1 MLEKK
6 TGRKKKPPLNKR
18 SKRGQFQKKQKPEE
32 KAGSIP
38 SSKKEKE
45 WELNSQDE
53 VFYDSDEKAQEA
65 EKIPLP
71 ETGKNKKG
79 KHK

>member
-38 SSKKEKE
+38 SSK
-45 WELNSQDE
+45 
-53 VFYDSDEKAQEA
+53 
-65 EKIPLP
+65 
-71 ETGKNKKG
+71 
-79 KHK
+79 